1 MAITRFQSKEIQIFR
16 NGILLIIVSHSLRV
30 MGKKGQWNNP
40 NKERR
45 LRAQD
50 KSIDQLEVRLR

>member
-1 MAITRFQSKEIQIFR
+1 MDK
-16 NGILLIIVSHSLRV
+16 NW
-30 MGKKGQWNNP
+30 QWNNP

-45 LRAQD
+45 VRAQD